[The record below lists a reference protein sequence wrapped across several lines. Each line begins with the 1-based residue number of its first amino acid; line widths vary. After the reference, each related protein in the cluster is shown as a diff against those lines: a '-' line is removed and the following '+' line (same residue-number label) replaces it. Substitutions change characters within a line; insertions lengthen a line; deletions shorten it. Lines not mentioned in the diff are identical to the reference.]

1 MEKAR
6 QNLMIFLG
14 RFFRCES
21 LDGDDDIFAAG
32 FVNSLVIVQLIRF
45 LETDFSITVED
56 DELEIDNFRTVN
68 RILSFIARKTAGAE
82 DDSHSSLASAVDA
95 G

>member
-1 MEKAR
+1 MENAR
-6 QNLMIFLG
+6 QNVMTFLG

-56 DELEIDNFRTVN
+56 DDLEIDNFRTVN
-68 RILSFIARKTAGAE
+68 RILSFIERKAAKPE
-82 DDSHSSLASAVDA
+82 ENSHSSLASAVDA